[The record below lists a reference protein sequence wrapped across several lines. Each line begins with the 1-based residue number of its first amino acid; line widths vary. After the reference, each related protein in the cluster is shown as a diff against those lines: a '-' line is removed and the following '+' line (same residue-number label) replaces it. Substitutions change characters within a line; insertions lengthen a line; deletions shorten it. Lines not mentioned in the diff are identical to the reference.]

1 MVRPLIGRRRRGGPC
16 VSRPSSTGQ
25 RGQGGLHRSGHLSAR
40 RKGSSWRA
48 RWASLEHREA
58 ELAGRRLYRYSTAL
72 CDARAL
78 ASPLCFS
85 GQRCPRSAQRVQMCA
100 ALAPVFSLV
109 HRCFPGDAVATPRLD
124 ASSSLRHSFSPLL
137 RRFDSSACGYYCQN
151 AVSHN
156 AAVTAPHLTSLR
168 VVLRGCAAPAA
179 QRRRRGQA
187 GSDPVLRTTAS

>member
-100 ALAPVFSLV
+100 ALAPVFS
-109 HRCFPGDAVATPRLD
+109 HRCAAT
-124 ASSSLRHSFSPLL
+124 LL
-137 RRFDSSACGYYCQN
+137 RWRSISAAALHQTNLLMHLFALPQIKVRTRIQAGTSVCWDS
-151 AVSHN
+151 N
-156 AAVTAPHLTSLR
+156 AAWRLP
-168 VVLRGCAAPAA
+168 
-179 QRRRRGQA
+179 
-187 GSDPVLRTTAS
+187 GSAKWEPTCYPLWFP